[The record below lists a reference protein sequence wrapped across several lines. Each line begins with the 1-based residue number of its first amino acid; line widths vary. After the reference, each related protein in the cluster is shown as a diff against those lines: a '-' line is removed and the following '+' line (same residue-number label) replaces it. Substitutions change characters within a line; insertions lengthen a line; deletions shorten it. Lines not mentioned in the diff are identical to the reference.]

1 MKLRYLFR
9 SLIICPVLLIIFFSN
24 LSYAK
29 QTVVFIRHGEKPD
42 NQSGQLTCKGLNRAL
57 ALPEVLIPRFGH
69 PDELFASA
77 PHQNKS
83 GSSLRALSTLIP
95 TAVGLSIPINLKYHA
110 DDVEEVSDELV
121 SNRKDNHLTFVAW
134 EHKNLVLIAKSVVKK
149 VGGDA
154 SLIPD
159 KWPGS
164 DFDSIYV
171 LTIDKSNDKNPVSF
185 RREQEALDGVA
196 ESCPK

>member
-1 MKLRYLFR
+1 MKLRYALR

-24 LSYAK
+24 VSYAT

-57 ALPEVLIPRFGH
+57 ALPEVLISRFGN

-77 PHQNKS
+77 PHQSKS

-95 TAVGLSIPINLKYHA
+95 TAVRLSLPINLKYHA
-110 DDVEEVSDELV
+110 DDVEDVSDEL
-121 SNRKDNHLTFVAW
+121 SRNRDDNHLTFVAW
-134 EHKNLVLIAKSVVKK
+134 EHKNLVLIAKTMVKK
-149 VGGDA
+149 VGGDT

-159 KWPGS
+159 KWPGA

-171 LTIDKSNDKNPVSF
+171 LTIDKNNDKSPVSF
-185 RREQEALDGVA
+185 RLEQEMLNGVA
-196 ESCPK
+196 ETCPK